1 MTTTD
6 KPRMSGRYTGTRG
19 DAGWTPCWEC
29 KRPHHEHRPELAG
42 AGDGLTCP
50 MTADKPSI
58 AELQRKL
65 QEPSDK
71 WAALLDIV
79 AAALAVRGQE
89 RLAARGAGQP
99 GDLKRMRDVYED
111 ALDKVMP

>member
-1 MTTTD
+1 MTTT
-6 KPRMSGRYTGTRG
+6 
-19 DAGWTPCWEC
+19 
-29 KRPHHEHRPELAG
+29 
-42 AGDGLTCP
+42 
-50 MTADKPSI
+50 DKPSI
-58 AELQRKL
+58 AELMQAVASGTSYTRDFLAL
-65 QEPSDK
+65 QDAAP
-71 WAALLDIV
+71 ALLDIV